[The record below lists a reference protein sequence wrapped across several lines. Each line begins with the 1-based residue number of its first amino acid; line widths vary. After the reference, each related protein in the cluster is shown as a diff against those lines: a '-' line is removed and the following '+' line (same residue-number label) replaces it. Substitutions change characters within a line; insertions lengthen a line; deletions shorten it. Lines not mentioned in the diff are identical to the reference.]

1 MKLLPI
7 FSLLLIAI
15 APIATAKDMP
25 LSKVGDP
32 CWNTSGASKKAII
45 STGGIVLICKSN
57 KFALATPQELV
68 ELNEDSQPKT
78 MPHPEIFDVYKRE
91 AILVVAGQVLKDT
104 SGCLYSVSYNGQ
116 SNKMSVIPIRDKHKR
131 HVCE

>member
-1 MKLLPI
+1 M
-7 FSLLLIAI
+7 
-15 APIATAKDMP
+15 ATASFANAKDMP
-25 LSKVGDP
+25 LPNVGDP

-57 KFALATPQELV
+57 KFALATPQELG
-68 ELNEDSQPKT
+68 ELREDSEPKT
-78 MPHPEIFDVYKRE
+78 MPHPEVFDVYKRE
-91 AILVVAGQVLKDT
+91 AILVVAGQILKDT